1 QRREG
6 GLEDHADTDGGA
18 EREPVIHLAAG
29 AFGVVEAPD
38 RARVGK
44 DAAEDAVF
52 LRETEREGRIKPGD
66 GVVVAAERIIDAGRV
81 VDVARADAVAG
92 EAAEIVAAADEP
104 FGHAAVAVPEQGAAL
119 ERGREDHVLVEH
131 ARVDPRRGLG
141 LGEGGIA
148 AETGEVLVERED
160 EARRR
165 IDNRVATVIGI
176 GEAEGRGHGRAFL
189 GADDRRGIVLD
200 IADLVVAQPVAQGEP
215 TVLAH
220 REAEPRLEAGVL
232 GPVGGLA
239 VFALALVDA
248 EPGEEI
254 TVEERGLGEAEFEVA
269 ELRRAREG
277 AGDRLAAAEEV
288 ALGHRDLRGEALVG
302 RVGAAKAE
310 RAGRLLLD
318 LDADDGGIR
327 VRTLAHGDAGVRE
340 IAEAPDAVLGGAD
353 LARVEGIALDDAELA
368 PDHAVEGT
376 GVADDVDALDEDAL
390 ALLELEDDVDD
401 A

>member
-1 QRREG
+1 
-6 GLEDHADTDGGA
+6 
-18 EREPVIHLAAG
+18 
-29 AFGVVEAPD
+29 
-38 RARVGK
+38 
-44 DAAEDAVF
+44 
-52 LRETEREGRIKPGD
+52 
-66 GVVVAAERIIDAGRV
+66 
-81 VDVARADAVAG
+81 
-92 EAAEIVAAADEP
+92 
-104 FGHAAVAVPEQGAAL
+104 
-119 ERGREDHVLVEH
+119 
-131 ARVDPRRGLG
+131 
-141 LGEGGIA
+141 
-148 AETGEVLVERED
+148 
-160 EARRR
+160 
-165 IDNRVATVIGI
+165 
-176 GEAEGRGHGRAFL
+176 
-189 GADDRRGIVLD
+189 
-200 IADLVVAQPVAQGEP
+200 
-215 TVLAH
+215 
-220 REAEPRLEAGVL
+220 
-232 GPVGGLA
+232 
-239 VFALALVDA
+239 ALVDA

-254 TVEERGLGEAEFEVA
+254 AVEERGLGEAEFEVA

-302 RVGAAKAE
+302 RVGAAEAE

-401 A
+401 AAGIVAFDPRHDVDEGVALLAGLVGHALDHPLDLAGVVDRTGPDLAQQRFE